1 MFSLNTIQE
10 QINRI
15 EDRLRRF
22 ERFVWISQGVVITVV
37 VIWAVLQFV
46 LSNFQVDI
54 SPKP

>member
-1 MFSLNTIQE
+1 MFSLNSIQE

-22 ERFVWISQGVVITVV
+22 ERFVWISQGIVITVV
-37 VIWAVLQFV
+37 VIWAVVRFV
-46 LSNFQVDI
+46 FSNFQVDI

>member
-1 MFSLNTIQE
+1 MFSLNSIQE

-22 ERFVWISQGVVITVV
+22 ERFVWISQGIVITVV
-37 VIWAVLQFV
+37 VIWAVVQFV
-46 LSNFQVDI
+46 FSNFQVDI